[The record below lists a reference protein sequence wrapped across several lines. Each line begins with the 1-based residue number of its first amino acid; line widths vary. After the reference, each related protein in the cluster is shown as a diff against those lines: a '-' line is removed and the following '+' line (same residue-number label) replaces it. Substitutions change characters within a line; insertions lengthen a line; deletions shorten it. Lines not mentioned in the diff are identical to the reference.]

1 MGKCTSDACQD
12 TVGVQMDN
20 GNVRALPFADDA
32 ILVAEMKMKNGA
44 FDEQGAKKMMDS
56 EFKKES
62 ERVQKMAELKACLQK
77 ETMTTND
84 PCVSGPTMCAC
95 ARKTGLM

>member
-1 MGKCTSDACQD
+1 
-12 TVGVQMDN
+12 
-20 GNVRALPFADDA
+20 
-32 ILVAEMKMKNGA
+32 MKNGA

-77 ETMTTND
+77 EPQTSND
-84 PCVSGPTMCAC
+84 PCVSGPIMCAC
-95 ARKTGLM
+95 ARKVAIARLYADAVELDYVSTNSHQHVAASRSL